1 MIGQTISHYRIV
13 ERIGGGGM
21 GVVFKAEDTR
31 LERFVALKFLPEDM
45 AQDRQALER
54 FRREAKAASA
64 LNHPGIC
71 TIYDIGE
78 EDGKAFIAMEF
89 LDGVTLKHRIAGK
102 PVESDV
108 LLGLAIEI
116 ADALDAAHSKGIVH
130 RDIKP
135 ANIFVTERGHAKIL
149 DFGLAKVAP
158 IGGSSSRIASAN
170 TQTHSID
177 EAHLTSPG
185 STVGTV
191 AYMSPE
197 QVRAK
202 ELDART
208 DLFSFGVVLY
218 EMATGALPFRGET
231 SGVVFESI
239 LNRIP
244 VAPVRINPEVPHKL
258 EEIVQKALEK
268 DREVRYQSAAEMR
281 ADLKRLKRD
290 TESQGVVAAPVEAES
305 GKRPRRL
312 TWTLATIVL
321 LVAGILAWRF
331 LRSQTS
337 DGAAIHTVAVLP
349 FANASE
355 NPEMD
360 YLSEGMS
367 AEITNSLSR
376 LPNLQVMASST
387 VARYK
392 ARQDDP
398 QGVGRELHVD
408 AILTGRVD
416 QHGKELDVEAELVNV
431 ATGAQLWGQR
441 YERGINDASQLQ
453 GVITSEVAGQ
463 LQPRLSGSERES
475 LAKAGTS
482 NAEAY
487 QLYLKG
493 RYHEEKYTRADV
505 NAGNDEFRRAI
516 QLDPNYAAAYAGLA
530 YSGVIANDFFLSPSD
545 SMLPS
550 REAALKALQL
560 DPSNPEA
567 QMTLAWIKWGYDY
580 DRAGGEAE
588 LKRAI
593 ELAPRDGAVRWPYGY
608 FLVLD
613 GKTAAGIEEGRR
625 AVAIDPAS
633 LETNTF
639 LGGDLFYAH
648 RYDEAAKQFRKTIA
662 MEPNY
667 WMSHVWL
674 GMTYEQMGDLKG
686 ALEELE
692 KAASEETEIPFPL
705 AELGHLY
712 ARLGRRADA
721 EKVLQELL
729 QRGQKNYVPPY
740 NLATVYMGLGQKE
753 QALTSL
759 EKAYEDRS
767 LLLMFIAVD
776 PEFEGLHS
784 EPRFRALVGKMLPRG
799 NESRFPSV
807 PRSPAGTRLQKSGTV
822 GNRPLPKGSIVGVIA
837 IFHQLSIPSTFSSE
851 SSNHTST

>member
-13 ERIGGGGM
+13 EKLGGGGM

-31 LERFVALKFLPEDM
+31 LERFVALKFLPEDV
-45 AQDRQALER
+45 AQDQQALER

-78 EDGKAFIAMEF
+78 ENGKAFIAMEF

-102 PVESDV
+102 PIEADV
-108 LLGLAIEI
+108 LLGLALEI

-135 ANIFVTERGHAKIL
+135 ANIFITERGHAKIL

-158 IGGSSSRIASAN
+158 VGGSASQIASAN
-170 TQTHSID
+170 TQTRTMD

-185 STVGTV
+185 ATVGTV

-202 ELDART
+202 DLDART

-231 SGVVFESI
+231 SGVIFESI

-281 ADLKRLKRD
+281 AELKRLKRD
-290 TESQGVVAAPVEAES
+290 TESQGVMAAPAEVEPR
-305 GKRPRRL
+305 KRPPRL
-312 TWTLATIVL
+312 LWVLPVIILLAA
-321 LVAGILAWRF
+321 AGILAWRF
-331 LRSQTS
+331 LRPHTS
-337 DGAAIHTVAVLP
+337 DGAAIHSVAVLP
-349 FANASE
+349 FANASKD
-355 NPEMD
+355 PEMD
-360 YLSEGMS
+360 YLSDGMS

-376 LPNLQVMASST
+376 LSNLQVMASST
-387 VARYK
+387 VARYR

-408 AILTGRVD
+408 AVLTGRVAE
-416 QHGKELDVEAELVNV
+416 HGDKLDVDAELVNV

-453 GVITSEVAGQ
+453 AAITGEVAGQ
-463 LQPRLSGSERES
+463 LQPRLSGSERET
-475 LAKAGTS
+475 LARAGTS

-505 NAGNDEFRRAI
+505 NTGNDEFRRAI

-530 YSGVIANDFFLSPSD
+530 YSYVIANDFFMSPND
-545 SMLPS
+545 SMPPA
-550 REAALKALQL
+550 REAAKKALQL
-560 DPSNPEA
+560 DESNPEA
-567 QMTLAWIKWGYDY
+567 HVALAWVKWGYDY
-580 DRAGGEAE
+580 DPAGGEAD
-588 LKRAI
+588 LKRVI
-593 ELAPRDGAVRWPYGY
+593 ELAPREAAAHWPYGL
-608 FLVLD
+608 FLVLR
-613 GKTAAGIEEGRR
+613 GKTDAGVEEGRR
-625 AVAIDPAS
+625 AVALDPAS
-633 LETNTF
+633 VETNTF
-639 LGGDLFYAH
+639 MGWDLYYGH
-648 RYDEAAKQFRKTIA
+648 RYDEAAKQLRTTVG

-667 WMSHVWL
+667 WLSHALL
-674 GMTYEQMGDLKG
+674 GMTYEQQGNLSG
-686 ALEELE
+686 ALTELE
-692 KAASEETEIPFPL
+692 KATSLETEIPLPL

-712 ARLGRRADA
+712 ARMGRKEDA

-729 QRGQKNYVPPY
+729 RRGQKIYVTPY
-740 NLATVYMGLGQKE
+740 NLATVYIGLGQKE
-753 QALTSL
+753 QALTFL
-759 EKAYEDRS
+759 EKAYAERS
-767 LLLMFIAVD
+767 LLLMNIGTD
-776 PEFEGLHS
+776 PEFDSLHS
-784 EPRFRALVGKMLPRG
+784 EPRFAALRAKVLP
-799 NESRFPSV
+799 
-807 PRSPAGTRLQKSGTV
+807 Q
-822 GNRPLPKGSIVGVIA
+822 
-837 IFHQLSIPSTFSSE
+837 
-851 SSNHTST
+851 

>member
-13 ERIGGGGM
+13 EKLGGGGM

-31 LERFVALKFLPEDM
+31 LERFVALKFLPDDV

-78 EDGKAFIAMEF
+78 ENGQAFIAMEF
-89 LDGVTLKHRIAGK
+89 LEGVTLKHRIAAK
-102 PVESDV
+102 PLETDV
-108 LLGLAIEI
+108 LLSLSIEI

-135 ANIFVTERGHAKIL
+135 ANIFVTERAHAKIL
-149 DFGLAKVAP
+149 DFGLAKVASP
-158 IGGSSSRIASAN
+158 GSSASQIASAN
-170 TQTHSID
+170 TQTHTMD

-185 STVGTV
+185 ATVGTV

-197 QVRAK
+197 QIRAK

-218 EMATGALPFRGET
+218 EMATGTLPFRGET

-239 LNRIP
+239 LNRPP

-258 EEIVQKALEK
+258 EEIIQKALEK

-290 TESQGVVAAPVEAES
+290 TESQSVLAAPAEVETR
-305 GKRPRRL
+305 KRPLRL
-312 TWTLATIVL
+312 LWALPAIALLA
-321 LVAGILAWRF
+321 AGVLAWRF
-331 LRSQTS
+331 LRPHTS
-337 DGAAIHTVAVLP
+337 DGAAIHSVAVLP
-349 FANASE
+349 FANASKD
-355 NPEMD
+355 PEMD
-360 YLSEGMS
+360 YLSDGMS

-376 LPNLQVMASST
+376 LSNLQVMASST

-408 AILTGRVD
+408 AVLTGRVAA
-416 QHGKELDVEAELVNV
+416 HGNKLDVEAELVNV
-431 ATGAQLWGQR
+431 TTGAQLWGQR
-441 YERGINDASQLQ
+441 YEREVNDASQLQ
-453 GVITSEVAGQ
+453 AAITSEVAGQ

-475 LAKAGTS
+475 IAKAGTS

-505 NAGNDEFRRAI
+505 NTGNDEFRQAI

-530 YSGVIANDFFLSPSD
+530 YSYVIANDFFMSPRD
-545 SMLPS
+545 SMPPA
-550 REAALKALQL
+550 REAAKKALQL
-560 DPSNPEA
+560 DESNPEA
-567 QMTLAWIKWGYDY
+567 HVTMAWVKWGYDY
-580 DRAGGEAE
+580 DSAGGEAD

-593 ELAPRDGAVRWPYGY
+593 ELAPRDGTAHWTYGY
-608 FLVLD
+608 FLVLG
-613 GKTAAGIEEGRR
+613 GKTEAGIEEGRR
-625 AVAIDPAS
+625 AVALDPAS

-639 LGGDLFYAH
+639 LGGDLYYGH
-648 RYDEAAKQFRKTIA
+648 HYDEAVKQLRTTVD

-667 WMSHVWL
+667 WMSRVML
-674 GMTYEQMGDLKG
+674 GMTYEQLGDLQG
-686 ALEELE
+686 ALDELE
-692 KAASEETEIPFPL
+692 KATSVETEIPFPL

-712 ARLGRRADA
+712 ARMGRKDDA
-721 EKVLQELL
+721 ERVLQELL
-729 QRGQKNYVPPY
+729 RRGQKIYVPPY
-740 NLATVYMGLGQKE
+740 NLATLYMGLGQKE
-753 QALTSL
+753 QALASL
-759 EKAYEDRS
+759 EKAYADRS
-767 LLLMFIAVD
+767 LLLMFIGVD
-776 PEFEGLHS
+776 PEFESLHS
-784 EPRFRALVGKMLPRG
+784 DPRFAALVGR
-799 NESRFPSV
+799 
-807 PRSPAGTRLQKSGTV
+807 
-822 GNRPLPKGSIVGVIA
+822 VIS
-837 IFHQLSIPSTFSSE
+837 H
-851 SSNHTST
+851 

>member
-1 MIGQTISHYRIV
+1 MIGQIISHYRIV
-13 ERIGGGGM
+13 EKLGGGGM

-31 LERFVALKFLPEDM
+31 LERFVALKFLPEDV

-78 EDGKAFIAMEF
+78 ENGKTFIAMEF

-102 PVESDV
+102 PIETEV

-135 ANIFVTERGHAKIL
+135 ANIFITERGHAKVL

-158 IGGSSSRIASAN
+158 IGSSASQIASAN
-170 TQTHSID
+170 TQTHTMD

-185 STVGTV
+185 ATVGTI

-197 QVRAK
+197 QVRAR

-218 EMATGALPFRGET
+218 EMSTGALPFRGET

-281 ADLKRLKRD
+281 AELKRLKRD
-290 TESQGVVAAPVEAES
+290 TESQSVLAAPAGFEAR
-305 GKRPRRL
+305 KRPQRL
-312 TWTLATIVL
+312 LWALPALVL
-321 LVAGILAWRF
+321 LAVGILAWRF
-331 LRSQTS
+331 LRPHTS
-337 DGAAIHTVAVLP
+337 DGAAIHSVAVLP
-349 FANASE
+349 FANLSKD
-355 NPEMD
+355 PEMD
-360 YLSEGMS
+360 YLSAGMS

-376 LPNLQVMASST
+376 LSNLQVMASST

-408 AILTGRVD
+408 AVLTGRVAE
-416 QHGKELDVEAELVNV
+416 HGNKLDVEAELVNV
-431 ATGAQLWGQR
+431 NTGAQLWGQR

-453 GVITSEVAGQ
+453 AAITSEVAGQ
-463 LQPRLSGSERES
+463 LQPRLSGSEREN
-475 LAKAGTS
+475 LARAGTS

-505 NAGNDEFRRAI
+505 NTGNDEFRRAI

-530 YSGVIANDFFLSPSD
+530 YSYVIANDFFLSPKD
-545 SMLPS
+545 SMPPA
-550 REAALKALQL
+550 REAANKALQL
-560 DPSNPEA
+560 DESNPEA
-567 QMTLAWIKWGYDY
+567 HMALAWVKWGYDY
-580 DRAGGEAE
+580 NSAGGEAE

-593 ELAPRDGAVRWPYGY
+593 KQAPRDGTARWPYGL
-608 FLVLD
+608 FLVLG
-613 GKTAAGIEEGRR
+613 GKTEAGLEEARH
-625 AVAIDPAS
+625 AVALDPAS

-639 LGGDLFYAH
+639 LGWDLYYGR
-648 RYDEAAKQFRKTIA
+648 RYDDAVKQLRATVD

-667 WMSHVWL
+667 WLSHMLL
-674 GMTYEQMGDLKG
+674 GMAYEQQGDLHG
-686 ALEELE
+686 ALDQIE
-692 KAASEETEIPFPL
+692 KATALETEIPFPL

-712 ARLGRRADA
+712 ARMGRKSDA
-721 EKVLQELL
+721 EKVLQELTR
-729 QRGQKNYVPPY
+729 RGEKIYVPPY

-753 QALTSL
+753 QALAFL
-759 EKAYEDRS
+759 EKAYADRS
-767 LLLMFIAVD
+767 LILMNIGVD
-776 PEFEGLHS
+776 PEFDSLRS
-784 EPRFRALVGKMLPRG
+784 EPRFAALVGK
-799 NESRFPSV
+799 V
-807 PRSPAGTRLQKSGTV
+807 
-822 GNRPLPKGSIVGVIA
+822 
-837 IFHQLSIPSTFSSE
+837 LSQ
-851 SSNHTST
+851 

>member
-13 ERIGGGGM
+13 EKIGGGGM

-31 LERFVALKFLPEDM
+31 LERFVALKFLPEDL

-78 EDGKAFIAMEF
+78 ADGKAFIAMEF

-102 PVESDV
+102 PIDTDI

-116 ADALDAAHSKGIVH
+116 ADALDAAHCKGIVH

-149 DFGLAKVAP
+149 DFGLAKVSP
-158 IGGSSSRIASAN
+158 IGSSPSQIASAN
-170 TQTHSID
+170 TQTHTID

-197 QVRAK
+197 QVRAR

-218 EMATGALPFRGET
+218 EMTTGALPFRGET

-239 LNRIP
+239 LNRLP
-244 VAPVRINPEVPHKL
+244 VAPVRINPEVPRRL
-258 EEIVQKALEK
+258 EEIIQKALEK

-281 ADLKRLKRD
+281 AELKRLKRD
-290 TESQGVVAAPVEAES
+290 TESQGVSAAPVEVETR
-305 GKRPRRL
+305 KLPQRL
-312 TWTLATIVL
+312 LWALPAIAL

-331 LRSQTS
+331 LRPRTS
-337 DGAAIHTVAVLP
+337 DGAAIHSVAVLP
-349 FANASE
+349 FANASKD
-355 NPEMD
+355 PEMD
-360 YLSEGMS
+360 YLSDGMS

-376 LPNLQVMASST
+376 LANLQVMASST

-408 AILTGRVD
+408 AVLTGRVAE
-416 QHGKELDVEAELVNV
+416 HGNKLDVEAELVNV
-431 ATGAQLWGQR
+431 TTGAQLWGQR

-453 GVITSEVAGQ
+453 ASITSEVAGQ

-475 LAKAGTS
+475 LAKAGTN

-505 NAGNDEFRRAI
+505 NQGNQEFNQAI

-530 YSGVIANDFFLSPSD
+530 NSYVIANDFFLSPKD
-545 SMLPS
+545 SMPPA
-550 REAALKALQL
+550 RAAATKALEL
-560 DPSNPEA
+560 DESNPEA
-567 QMTLAWIKWGYDY
+567 RITLAWVKWGYDY
-580 DRAGGEAE
+580 DGAGGEAE

-593 ELAPRDGAVRWPYGY
+593 ELAPRDGATHWPYGV
-608 FLVLD
+608 FLLFR
-613 GKTAAGIEEGRR
+613 GKTEAAIEEGRR
-625 AVAIDPAS
+625 AVALDPAS

-639 LGGDLFYAH
+639 LGWDLYYGH
-648 RYDEAAKQFRKTIA
+648 RYDDAVKQLRATVD

-667 WMSHVWL
+667 WLSHMLL
-674 GMTYEQMGDLKG
+674 GMTYEQQGNLSG
-686 ALEELE
+686 ALEEME
-692 KAASEETEIPFPL
+692 KANSLETEIPFPL

-712 ARLGRRADA
+712 ARMGRKEDA

-729 QRGQKNYVPPY
+729 RRGQKIYVAPY
-740 NLATVYMGLGQKE
+740 NLATVYVGLGQKE
-753 QALTSL
+753 QALASL
-759 EKAYEDRS
+759 EKAYAERS
-767 LLLMFIAVD
+767 LLLMNIGVD
-776 PEFEGLHS
+776 PEFDSLRS
-784 EPRFRALVGKMLPRG
+784 EPRLAALMGK
-799 NESRFPSV
+799 
-807 PRSPAGTRLQKSGTV
+807 
-822 GNRPLPKGSIVGVIA
+822 VI
-837 IFHQLSIPSTFSSE
+837 SK
-851 SSNHTST
+851 

>member
-13 ERIGGGGM
+13 EKLGGGGM

-31 LERFVALKFLPEDM
+31 LERFVALKFLPEDV

-78 EDGKAFIAMEF
+78 EYGKAFIAMEF

-102 PVESDV
+102 PIETDV
-108 LLGLAIEI
+108 LLGLSIEI

-135 ANIFVTERGHAKIL
+135 ANIFITERGHAKIL

-158 IGGSSSRIASAN
+158 IGSSASQIASAN
-170 TQTHSID
+170 TQTRTMD

-185 STVGTV
+185 ATVGTI

-197 QVRAK
+197 QVRARV
-202 ELDART
+202 LDART

-218 EMATGALPFRGET
+218 EMSTGTLPFRGET
-231 SGVVFESI
+231 AGIIFESI

-244 VAPVRINPEVPHKL
+244 VAPVRINPEVPQKL
-258 EEIVQKALEK
+258 EGLIQRALEK
-268 DREVRYQSAAEMR
+268 DREVRYQSATEMR
-281 ADLKRLKRD
+281 AELRRLKRD
-290 TESQGVVAAPVEAES
+290 IESQTVRAVPIEAETR
-305 GKRPRRL
+305 KRPLRL
-312 TWTLATIVL
+312 LWVLPMIAVLAAVGFLSWRL
-321 LVAGILAWRF
+321 LRPHG
-331 LRSQTS
+331 SES
-337 DGAAIHTVAVLP
+337 AAVHSVAVLP
-349 FANASE
+349 FANASKD
-355 NPEMD
+355 PEMD
-360 YLSEGMS
+360 YLSDGMS

-376 LPNLQVMASST
+376 LSHLQVMASST

-408 AILTGRVD
+408 AVLTGRVAE
-416 QHGKELDVEAELVNV
+416 HGHQLDVEAELVNV

-453 GVITSEVAGQ
+453 AAITGAVAGQ

-475 LAKAGTS
+475 LARVGTS

-505 NAGNDEFRRAI
+505 NTGNDEFRRAI
-516 QLDPNYAAAYAGLA
+516 QLDPNYASAYAGLA
-530 YSGVIANDFFLSPSD
+530 YSYVIANDFFLSPND
-545 SMLPS
+545 SMPPA
-550 REAALKALQL
+550 RAAAQKALQL
-560 DPSNPEA
+560 DESNPEA
-567 QMTLAWIKWGYDY
+567 HVAMAWVKWGYDY
-580 DRAGGEAE
+580 DSAGGEAD

-593 ELAPRDGAVRWPYGY
+593 ELAPREGTAHWTYGY
-608 FLVLD
+608 FLVLE
-613 GKTAAGIEEGRR
+613 GKTEPGIEEGRR
-625 AVAIDPAS
+625 AVALDPAS

-639 LGGDLFYAH
+639 LGGDLYYAH
-648 RYDEAAKQFRKTIA
+648 RYDEAVKQLRTTVDI
-662 MEPNY
+662 EPNY
-667 WMSHVWL
+667 WMSRTML
-674 GMTYEQMGDLKG
+674 GLTYEQLGDLQG
-686 ALEELE
+686 ALQELE
-692 KAASEETEIPFPL
+692 RATSVETEIPLPL

-712 ARLGRRADA
+712 ARMGRNEDA

-729 QRGQKNYVPPY
+729 RRGQKLYVPPY
-740 NLATVYMGLGQKE
+740 NLATVYMGLGQKQ
-753 QALTSL
+753 QALTCL
-759 EKAYEDRS
+759 EKAYADRS
-767 LLLMFIAVD
+767 LLLMFAGVD
-776 PEFEGLHS
+776 PEFESLHS
-784 EPRFRALVGKMLPRG
+784 EPRFAALVRK
-799 NESRFPSV
+799 V
-807 PRSPAGTRLQKSGTV
+807 
-822 GNRPLPKGSIVGVIA
+822 
-837 IFHQLSIPSTFSSE
+837 LSQQ
-851 SSNHTST
+851 

>member
-1 MIGQTISHYRIV
+1 MLGQTISHYRIV
-13 ERIGGGGM
+13 EKLGGGGM

-31 LERFVALKFLPEDM
+31 LERFVALKFLPEDV

-64 LNHPGIC
+64 LNHSGIC

-78 EDGKAFIAMEF
+78 ENGKAFIAMEF
-89 LDGVTLKHRIAGK
+89 LDGVTLKHRIAAQ
-102 PVESDV
+102 PIETDV

-116 ADALDAAHSKGIVH
+116 ADALDAAHTKGIVH

-135 ANIFVTERGHAKIL
+135 ANIFVSERGHAKIL

-158 IGGSSSRIASAN
+158 VGSSPGQIASAN
-170 TQTHSID
+170 TQTRTMD

-218 EMATGALPFRGET
+218 EMATGTLPFRGET

-244 VAPVRINPEVPHKL
+244 VAPVRINPEVPRKL

-290 TESQGVVAAPVEAES
+290 TESQGVLAAPAEVES
-305 GKRPRRL
+305 RQRPQWL
-312 TWTLATIVL
+312 LWALSAMAL
-321 LVAGILAWRF
+321 LVAGILAWFF
-331 LRSQTS
+331 LRPHASE
-337 DGAAIHTVAVLP
+337 GAAIRSVAVLP
-349 FANASE
+349 FANASK

-360 YLSEGMS
+360 YLSDGMS

-376 LPNLQVMASST
+376 LSNLQVMASST

-398 QGVGRELHVD
+398 QGVGRDLHVD
-408 AILTGRVD
+408 AMLTGRVAE
-416 QHGKELDVEAELVNV
+416 HGDKLDVEAELVNV
-431 ATGAQLWGQR
+431 STGAQLWGER

-453 GVITSEVAGQ
+453 AAITSDVAGQ

-475 LAKAGTS
+475 LAKAGTG

-505 NAGNDEFRRAI
+505 NTGNDEFRRAI

-530 YSGVIANDFFLSPSD
+530 YSYVIANDFFLSPND
-545 SMLPS
+545 SMPPS
-550 REAALKALQL
+550 REAAKKALQL
-560 DPSNPEA
+560 DESNPEA
-567 QMTLAWIKWGYDY
+567 HMALAWIKWGYDY
-580 DRAGGEAE
+580 DSAGGETE

-593 ELAPRDGAVRWPYGY
+593 ELAPRDGAVHWPYGY

-613 GKTAAGIEEGRR
+613 GKPDAGIAEGRR
-625 AVAIDPAS
+625 AVALDPAS

-639 LGGDLFYAH
+639 LGGDLYYGH
-648 RYDEAAKQFRKTIA
+648 RYGEAANQLRATVE

-667 WMSHVWL
+667 WISLMML
-674 GMTYEQMGDLKG
+674 GMTYEQLGDLPH
-686 ALEELE
+686 ALDEIE
-692 KAASEETEIPFPL
+692 KATRVETEIPWPL

-712 ARLGRRADA
+712 ARMGRKADA

-729 QRGQKNYVPPY
+729 RRQQKTYVPPY
-740 NLATVYMGLGQKE
+740 CLATVYIGLGQKE
-753 QALTSL
+753 QALASL
-759 EKAYEDRS
+759 EKAYADRS
-767 LLLMFIAVD
+767 LLLMIAGSD
-776 PEFEGLHS
+776 PDFESLHS
-784 EPRFRALVGKMLPRG
+784 EPRFAALVKKLV
-799 NESRFPSV
+799 S
-807 PRSPAGTRLQKSGTV
+807 Q
-822 GNRPLPKGSIVGVIA
+822 
-837 IFHQLSIPSTFSSE
+837 
-851 SSNHTST
+851 

>member
-13 ERIGGGGM
+13 EKIGGGGM
-21 GVVFKAEDTR
+21 GVVYKAEDTR
-31 LERFVALKFLPEDM
+31 LERFVALKFLPDDVS
-45 AQDRQALER
+45 QDRQALER

-78 EDGKAFIAMEF
+78 ENGQAFIAMEF
-89 LDGVTLKHRIAGK
+89 LDGVTLKHRIAAK
-102 PVESDV
+102 PLDTDV
-108 LLGLAIEI
+108 LLSLSIEI
-116 ADALDAAHSKGIVH
+116 ADALDAAHAKGIVH

-149 DFGLAKVAP
+149 DFGLAKVATLS
-158 IGGSSSRIASAN
+158 GSASQIASAN
-170 TQTHSID
+170 TQTHTMD

-185 STVGTV
+185 ATVGTI

-197 QVRAK
+197 QIRAK

-231 SGVVFESI
+231 SGMVFESI

-258 EEIVQKALEK
+258 EEIIQKALEK

-290 TESQGVVAAPVEAES
+290 TESQSVSAVPAEVATR
-305 GKRPRRL
+305 KRPLRL
-312 TWTLATIVL
+312 LWALPVL
-321 LVAGILAWRF
+321 LLLGTGILAWRF
-331 LRSQTS
+331 LRPHTS
-337 DGAAIHTVAVLP
+337 DGAAIHSIAVLP
-349 FANASE
+349 FANASKD
-355 NPEMD
+355 PEMD
-360 YLSEGMS
+360 YLSDGMS

-376 LPNLQVMASST
+376 LSNLQVMASST

-408 AILTGRVD
+408 AVLTGRVAE
-416 QHGKELDVEAELVNV
+416 HGNKLNVDAELVNV
-431 ATGAQLWGQR
+431 TTGAQLWGQR
-441 YERGINDASQLQ
+441 FERGINDASQLQ
-453 GVITSEVAGQ
+453 AAITSEVAGQ
-463 LQPRLSGSERES
+463 LQPRLSGSERDTI
-475 LAKAGTS
+475 AKAGTS
-482 NAEAY
+482 NPEAY

-505 NAGNDEFRRAI
+505 NTGNDEFRRAI

-530 YSGVIANDFFLSPSD
+530 YSYIIADDFFLSPND
-545 SMLPS
+545 SMPPA
-550 REAALKALQL
+550 REAATKALQL
-560 DPSNPEA
+560 DESNA
-567 QMTLAWIKWGYDY
+567 QARVTMAWVKWGFDY
-580 DRAGGEAE
+580 DSAGGDAE

-593 ELAPRDGAVRWPYGY
+593 ELAPRDGTVYWTYAY
-608 FLVLD
+608 FLVLE
-613 GKTAAGIEEGRR
+613 GKTEVGLEEGRH
-625 AVAIDPAS
+625 AVALDPAS

-648 RYDEAAKQFRKTIA
+648 RYDEAVKQFRIA
-662 MEPNY
+662 VDMEPNY
-667 WMSHVWL
+667 WMSRVWL
-674 GMTYEQMGDLKG
+674 GMTYEQLGDLQK
-686 ALEELE
+686 ALVELE
-692 KAASEETEIPFPL
+692 KAASVETEIPFPL

-712 ARLGRRADA
+712 ARMGRKQDA

-729 QRGQKNYVPPY
+729 SRKTYVPPY

-753 QALTSL
+753 QALTYL
-759 EKAYEDRS
+759 EKAYADRS
-767 LLLMFIAVD
+767 LLLMFVGAD
-776 PEFEGLHS
+776 PEFESLHS
-784 EPRFRALVGKMLPRG
+784 EPRFTALVGK
-799 NESRFPSV
+799 
-807 PRSPAGTRLQKSGTV
+807 
-822 GNRPLPKGSIVGVIA
+822 VIA
-837 IFHQLSIPSTFSSE
+837 H
-851 SSNHTST
+851 

>member
-13 ERIGGGGM
+13 EKIGGGGM

-31 LERFVALKFLPEDM
+31 LERFVALKFLPEDV
-45 AQDRQALER
+45 AQDQQALDR

-78 EDGKAFIAMEF
+78 ENGKAFIAMEF
-89 LDGVTLKHRIAGK
+89 LDGVSLKHRIAGR
-102 PVESDV
+102 PIESDV

-135 ANIFVTERGHAKIL
+135 ANIFITERGHAKIL

-158 IGGSSSRIASAN
+158 IGGSASQIASAN
-170 TQTHSID
+170 TLTRTMD

-185 STVGTV
+185 ATVGTI

-231 SGVVFESI
+231 SGVIFESI

-244 VAPVRINPEVPHKL
+244 VAPVRINPEVSRKL
-258 EEIVQKALEK
+258 EEIVQRALEK

-281 ADLKRLKRD
+281 AELKRLKRD
-290 TESQGVVAAPVEAES
+290 TESQGVFAAPVEFEAH
-305 GKRPRRL
+305 KRSRRL
-312 TWTLATIVL
+312 IWALPTIAL
-321 LVAGILAWRF
+321 LLLTAGLLAWRF
-331 LRSQTS
+331 LPLHTS
-337 DGAAIHTVAVLP
+337 DGAAIHSLAVLP
-349 FANASE
+349 FANASKD
-355 NPEMD
+355 PEID
-360 YLSEGMS
+360 YLSDGMS

-376 LPNLQVMASST
+376 LSNLQVMASST
-387 VARYK
+387 VARFK

-408 AILTGRVD
+408 AVLTGKVAEHD
-416 QHGKELDVEAELVNV
+416 DKLDVEAELVNV
-431 ATGAQLWGQR
+431 TTGAQLWGQR
-441 YERGINDASQLQ
+441 YERGVNDASQMQ
-453 GVITSEVAGQ
+453 ASITNEVAGE
-463 LQPRLSGSERES
+463 LQPRLTGNERET
-475 LAKAGTS
+475 LARVGTS
-482 NAEAY
+482 NSEAY

-505 NAGNDEFRRAI
+505 NTGNEEFRRAI

-530 YSGVIANDFFLSPSD
+530 NSYVIANDFFLSPND
-545 SMLPS
+545 SMPS
-550 REAALKALQL
+550 ARQAATKALQL
-560 DPSNPEA
+560 DESNPEA
-567 QMTLAWIKWGYDY
+567 HIALAWVKWGYDY
-580 DRAGGEAE
+580 DSAGGEAD
-588 LKRAI
+588 LKRVI
-593 ELAPRDGAVRWPYGY
+593 ERAPRDAAVRWPYAV
-608 FLVLD
+608 FLVCG
-613 GKTAAGIEEGRR
+613 GKIDAGIEEGRR
-625 AVAIDPAS
+625 ALALDPAS

-639 LGGDLFYAH
+639 LGWNLYYGH
-648 RYDEAAKQFRKTIA
+648 HYDEAVKQLRATIA

-667 WMSHVWL
+667 WLPHMLL
-674 GMTYEQMGDLKG
+674 GMAYEQQGNLSG
-686 ALEELE
+686 ALDEIE
-692 KAASEETEIPFPL
+692 KANSVETEIPMPV

-712 ARLGRRADA
+712 ARMGRKQDA

-729 QRGQKNYVPPY
+729 QRRQKIYVPPY
-740 NLATVYMGLGQKE
+740 NLAAVYIGLGQKE

-759 EKAYEDRS
+759 EKAYADHS
-767 LLLMFIAVD
+767 LILMNVIVD
-776 PEFEGLHS
+776 PEFENLHS
-784 EPRFRALVGKMLPRG
+784 EPRFSALVKKVYP
-799 NESRFPSV
+799 
-807 PRSPAGTRLQKSGTV
+807 Q
-822 GNRPLPKGSIVGVIA
+822 
-837 IFHQLSIPSTFSSE
+837 
-851 SSNHTST
+851 

>member
-13 ERIGGGGM
+13 EKLGVGGM

-31 LERFVALKFLPEDM
+31 LERFVALKFLPEDV

-78 EDGKAFIAMEF
+78 ENGKAFIAMEF

-102 PVESDV
+102 PIETDV

-135 ANIFVTERGHAKIL
+135 ANIFITERGHAKIL

-158 IGGSSSRIASAN
+158 AGSSASQIASAN
-170 TQTHSID
+170 TQTHTMD

-185 STVGTV
+185 ATVGTI

-197 QVRAK
+197 QIRAK

-231 SGVVFESI
+231 SGVIFESI
-239 LNRIP
+239 LNRLP

-258 EEIVQKALEK
+258 EEIIQKALEK

-281 ADLKRLKRD
+281 ADLKRLRRD
-290 TESQGVVAAPVEAES
+290 SESQSVTAVPADVETRT
-305 GKRPRRL
+305 GPQRL
-312 TWTLATIVL
+312 LWALPAIALLA
-321 LVAGILAWRF
+321 AGIVAWHF
-331 LRSQTS
+331 LRPHTS
-337 DGAAIHTVAVLP
+337 EGAAIRSVAVLP
-349 FANASE
+349 FANASKD
-355 NPEMD
+355 PEMD
-360 YLSEGMS
+360 YLSDGMS

-376 LPNLQVMASST
+376 LSNLQVMASST

-398 QGVGRELHVD
+398 QGVGRDLHVD
-408 AILTGRVD
+408 AVLTGKVAE
-416 QHGKELDVEAELVNV
+416 HGSKLDVEAELVNV

-441 YERGINDASQLQ
+441 YERGVDDASQLQ
-453 GVITSEVAGQ
+453 AAITSEVAGQ
-463 LQPRLSGSERES
+463 LQPRLSGSEREN
-475 LAKAGTS
+475 LAKAGTT

-505 NAGNDEFRRAI
+505 NTGNDEFRWSI

-530 YSGVIANDFFLSPSD
+530 YSYVIANDFFMSPND
-545 SMLPS
+545 SMPPA
-550 REAALKALQL
+550 REAAKKALQL
-560 DPSNPEA
+560 DESNPEA
-567 QMTLAWIKWGYDY
+567 HTAMAWVKWGYDY
-580 DRAGGEAE
+580 DSAAGLGE

-593 ELAPRDGAVRWPYGY
+593 ELAPRDGTAYWSYGY
-608 FLVLD
+608 FLVLG
-613 GKTAAGIEEGRR
+613 GKTEAGIEEGRR
-625 AVAIDPAS
+625 AVALDPAS

-639 LGGDLFYAH
+639 LGGDFYYAH
-648 RYDEAAKQFRKTIA
+648 RYDEAAKQFRKTVD

-667 WMSHVWL
+667 WMSHAWL
-674 GMTYEQMGDLKG
+674 GVTYEQLGDLKS
-686 ALEELE
+686 ALVELE
-692 KAASEETEIPFPL
+692 KAASVETEIPFPL

-712 ARLGRRADA
+712 AQMGRKEDA

-729 QRGQKNYVPPY
+729 SRGQKVYVPPY
-740 NLATVYMGLGQKE
+740 NLATVYIGLGQKE
-753 QALTSL
+753 QALRFL
-759 EKAYEDRS
+759 EKAYADRS
-767 LLLMFIAVD
+767 LLLMFAAVD
-776 PEFEGLHS
+776 PEFETLHA
-784 EPRFRALVGKMLPRG
+784 EPRFAALVKK
-799 NESRFPSV
+799 V
-807 PRSPAGTRLQKSGTV
+807 
-822 GNRPLPKGSIVGVIA
+822 
-837 IFHQLSIPSTFSSE
+837 LSQ
-851 SSNHTST
+851 

>member
-13 ERIGGGGM
+13 EKLGGGGM
-21 GVVFKAEDTR
+21 GVVYKAEDTR
-31 LERFVALKFLPEDM
+31 LERFVALKFLPEDV

-78 EDGKAFIAMEF
+78 ENGKAFIAMEF

-102 PVESDV
+102 PIEFDV

-116 ADALDAAHSKGIVH
+116 ADALDAAHAKGIVH

-135 ANIFVTERGHAKIL
+135 ANLFITERGHAKIL

-158 IGGSSSRIASAN
+158 VGSSASQIASAN
-170 TQTHSID
+170 TQTHVMD

-185 STVGTV
+185 ATVGTI

-197 QVRAK
+197 QVRGK

-218 EMATGALPFRGET
+218 EMSTGALPFHGET
-231 SGVVFESI
+231 SGTIFDSI

-244 VAPVRINPEVPHKL
+244 VPPVRINPEVPHKL
-258 EEIVQKALEK
+258 EEIIQKSLEK

-290 TESQGVVAAPVEAES
+290 TESQSVRALPAEAATR
-305 GKRPRRL
+305 KRPQRL
-312 TWTLATIVL
+312 LWVLPAIAVLAA
-321 LVAGILAWRF
+321 AGFLGWRF
-331 LRSQTS
+331 LRPHGSES
-337 DGAAIHTVAVLP
+337 AAIHSVAVLP
-349 FANASE
+349 FANASKD
-355 NPEMD
+355 PEMD
-360 YLSEGMS
+360 YLSDGMS

-376 LPNLQVMASST
+376 LSNLQVMASST

-398 QGVGRELHVD
+398 QGVGRDLHVD
-408 AILTGRVD
+408 AVLTGRVAE
-416 QHGKELDVEAELVNV
+416 HGNKLDVETELVNV
-431 ATGAQLWGQR
+431 ATGAQLWGER

-453 GVITSEVAGQ
+453 AAITSEVAGQ

-475 LAKAGTS
+475 LAKAGTG

-493 RYHEEKYTRADV
+493 RYHEEKYTRAGV
-505 NAGNDEFRRAI
+505 NTGNDEFRRAI

-530 YSGVIANDFFLSPSD
+530 YSGVIANDFFLSPND
-545 SMLPS
+545 SMPPS
-550 REAALKALQL
+550 REAAQKALQL
-560 DPSNPEA
+560 DESNPEA
-567 QMTLAWIKWGYDY
+567 HVTLAWIKWGYDY
-580 DRAGGEAE
+580 DSAGGEAE
-588 LKRAI
+588 LKRVI
-593 ELAPRDGAVRWPYGY
+593 ELAPRDSTAHWTYGY
-608 FLVLD
+608 FLVLG
-613 GKTAAGIEEGRR
+613 GKTETGIEEGRR
-625 AVAIDPAS
+625 AVALDPAS
-633 LETNTF
+633 LETNNF
-639 LGGDLFYAH
+639 MGGDLYYAH
-648 RYDEAAKQFRKTIA
+648 RYDEAVKQFRKTVD

-667 WMSHVWL
+667 WMSRVWL
-674 GMTYEQMGDLKG
+674 GMTYEQLGDFPH
-686 ALEELE
+686 ALVELE
-692 KAASEETEIPFPL
+692 KAASVETEIPFPL

-712 ARLGRRADA
+712 ARMGRRDDA

-729 QRGQKNYVPPY
+729 RRGQKIYVPPY

-753 QALTSL
+753 QALSSL
-759 EKAYEDRS
+759 EKAYAERS
-767 LLLMFIAVD
+767 LLLMFAGVD
-776 PEFEGLHS
+776 PEFDSLHS
-784 EPRFRALVGKMLPRG
+784 EPRFAAVVKKVLP
-799 NESRFPSV
+799 
-807 PRSPAGTRLQKSGTV
+807 Q
-822 GNRPLPKGSIVGVIA
+822 
-837 IFHQLSIPSTFSSE
+837 
-851 SSNHTST
+851 

>member
-13 ERIGGGGM
+13 EKIGGGGM

-31 LERFVALKFLPEDM
+31 LERFVALKFLPEDV

-102 PVESDV
+102 PIDTDI

-116 ADALDAAHSKGIVH
+116 ADALDAAHCKGIVH

-149 DFGLAKVAP
+149 DFGLAKVSQ
-158 IGGSSSRIASAN
+158 IGSSPSQIASAN
-170 TQTHSID
+170 TQTHTLD

-231 SGVVFESI
+231 SGVIFESI
-239 LNRIP
+239 LNRLP
-244 VAPVRINPEVPHKL
+244 VAPVRINPEVPRRL
-258 EEIVQKALEK
+258 EEVIQKALEK

-281 ADLKRLKRD
+281 AELKRLKRD
-290 TESQGVVAAPVEAES
+290 TESQSVSAAPVEIETR
-305 GKRPRRL
+305 KRPH
-312 TWTLATIVL
+312 VL
-321 LVAGILAWRF
+321 LWALPAIALLAAGFVAWHF
-331 LRSQTS
+331 LRPHTS
-337 DGAAIHTVAVLP
+337 GGAAIHSVAVLP
-349 FANASE
+349 FANASKDL
-355 NPEMD
+355 EMD
-360 YLSEGMS
+360 YLSDGMS

-376 LPNLQVMASST
+376 LANLQVMASST

-408 AILTGRVD
+408 AVLTGRVAE
-416 QHGKELDVEAELVNV
+416 HGDELDVEAELVNV
-431 ATGAQLWGQR
+431 STGAQLWGER
-441 YERGINDASQLQ
+441 YERGIKDASQLQ
-453 GVITSEVAGQ
+453 AAITSEVAGQ

-482 NAEAY
+482 NPEAY

-505 NAGNDEFRRAI
+505 NTGNQEFNQAI

-530 YSGVIANDFFLSPSD
+530 NSYVIANDFFLSPKD
-545 SMLPS
+545 SMPPA
-550 REAALKALQL
+550 RAAATKALEL
-560 DPSNPEA
+560 DASNPEA
-567 QMTLAWIKWGYDY
+567 RITLAWVKWGYDY
-580 DRAGGEAE
+580 DGAGGEAE

-593 ELAPRDGAVRWPYGY
+593 ELAPRDAATHWPYGV
-608 FLVLD
+608 FLLFR
-613 GKTAAGIEEGRR
+613 GKTEAAIEEGRR
-625 AVAIDPAS
+625 AVALDPAS
-633 LETNTF
+633 LESNTF
-639 LGGDLFYAH
+639 LGWDLYYGH
-648 RYDEAAKQFRKTIA
+648 RYDDAVKQLRSTIN

-667 WMSHVWL
+667 WLPHMLL
-674 GMTYEQMGDLKG
+674 GMTYEQQGNLGG
-686 ALEELE
+686 ALEEIE
-692 KAASEETEIPFPL
+692 KANSLETEIPFPL

-712 ARLGRRADA
+712 AGMGRKEDA

-729 QRGQKNYVPPY
+729 SRGEKIYVPPY
-740 NLATVYMGLGQKE
+740 NLATVYVGLGQKE
-753 QALTSL
+753 QALASL
-759 EKAYEDRS
+759 EKAYAERS
-767 LLLMFIAVD
+767 LLLMNMGVD
-776 PEFEGLHS
+776 PEFDSLRS
-784 EPRFRALVGKMLPRG
+784 EPRFAALVGK
-799 NESRFPSV
+799 
-807 PRSPAGTRLQKSGTV
+807 
-822 GNRPLPKGSIVGVIA
+822 VI
-837 IFHQLSIPSTFSSE
+837 SK
-851 SSNHTST
+851 